1 VFMRSQQSS
10 PSPRAFAQRGRI
22 GPRRSAGRY
31 PGQGPTQDLP
41 LVDLSQLNEAM
52 SRVVNGMLLRTL
64 SSPEVRAA
72 FFDEIRGIVREE
84 LARTP
89 FADRL
94 VDAAEGAQIM
104 GMTEAA
110 MRKAAARGSIPCEH
124 RGRRLRFRLSALM
137 GDNEARRGDQGEAD
151 ALVPPPTSSSSSTRP

>member
-1 VFMRSQQSS
+1 MKFMRSQQSS
-10 PSPRAFAQRGRI
+10 PSPRAFAQRGRM
-22 GPRRSAGRY
+22 GPRRSAGHH
-31 PGQGPTQDLP
+31 PGQAPTQALP
-41 LVDLSQLNEAM
+41 LVELSQLNDAM
-52 SRVVNGMLLRTL
+52 SGVVNGMLLRAF

-94 VDAAEGAQIM
+94 VDAAEAAQIM

-110 MRKAAARGSIPCEH
+110 MRKAAARGAIPCEH

-137 GDNEARRGDQGEAD
+137 GDTEASRGDQASGD
-151 ALVPPPTSSSSSTRP
+151 AEGPPTDSSILR